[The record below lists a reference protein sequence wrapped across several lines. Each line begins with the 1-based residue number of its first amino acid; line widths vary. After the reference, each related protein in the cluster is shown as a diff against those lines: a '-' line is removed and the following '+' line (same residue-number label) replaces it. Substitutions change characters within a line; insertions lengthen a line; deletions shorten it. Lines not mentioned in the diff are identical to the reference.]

1 MGKKQSEAKKK
12 LGDSSQDA
20 RAADEPSS
28 LERIVEAL
36 VDTCCSREW
45 RSATKGLGVCIGD
58 RQRERLKQARLEQP
72 KLAEVER
79 SARCLVEAAHECVG
93 KVVRGKKG
101 KILQYGCGLF
111 VAALRAL
118 EEHVR
123 GKDLKDAGVKEGFFK
138 YIESRVLP
146 NHVYVFM
153 LYLTYLRRES
163 PSLCAD
169 IDALLKKYPL
179 LSLLEYYRNGV
190 SDAFITFNGEE
201 LFESAYGVPFHNRY
215 YVFYEVSPEDT
226 LLTVVKNRW
235 RFWDLQWDSIVSA
248 LRRDER
254 NKKLKTVEPEDR
266 LYDKKITTVFIVP
279 PEDQDRDYQAR
290 VSALEKERGKES
302 EEARKKLPMWSR
314 LCGWRRWVERYATD
328 KGRRRGAG
336 ADAAGTRP
344 KGEAK
349 SPAKDEPAVGA
360 LAAENAPD
368 PIERV
373 RQFHEQLEVHL
384 DVQRERLTKLFAELK
399 GCALKYAEAKEL
411 VGEMNRALD
420 RLGVGL
426 KFDDDESTY
435 RLRVTRQASGN
446 LSYLF
451 QSRSNR
457 SRNRSPVFPDVT
469 GLELATPP
477 RAKSRFITDD

>member
-1 MGKKQSEAKKK
+1 MGKKQIEAKNK

-36 VDTCCSREW
+36 VDTCCSQEW
-45 RSATKGLGVCIGD
+45 RSATKGLGTAIGN
-58 RQRERLKQARLEQP
+58 RQNKLIEQTELKQADVMG
-72 KLAEVER
+72 VER
-79 SARCLVEAAHECVG
+79 SALCLVKAAHECVG
-93 KVVRGKKG
+93 EVVRGKNG

-123 GKDLKDAGVKEGFFK
+123 GKDLKDARAKEGFFK

-153 LYLTYLRRES
+153 LYLTYLRSES
-163 PSLCAD
+163 PSLCTD

-179 LSLLEYYRNGV
+179 LSLLEYYRSGV
-190 SDAFITFNGEE
+190 SDAFIEFNGEE

-226 LLTVVKNRW
+226 LLTVVKSRW
-235 RFWDLQWDSIVSA
+235 RFWDLQWDAIVSA
-248 LRRDER
+248 LRRDNPDLEA
-254 NKKLKTVEPEDR
+254 VEPEDR
-266 LYDKKITTVFIVP
+266 LYAQKITKVFIVP

-290 VSALEKERGKES
+290 VSALEKERGKE
-302 EEARKKLPMWSR
+302 ARKKLPMWSR
-314 LCGWRRWVERYATD
+314 LCGWRRWVERYAT
-328 KGRRRGAG
+328 KEGRRRGAG
-336 ADAAGTRP
+336 ADAAGARA
-344 KGEAK
+344 KGGAK
-349 SPAKDEPAVGA
+349 SLAMDEPVAGT
-360 LAAENAPD
+360 LAAGDALD

-384 DVQRERLTKLFAELK
+384 DVQRQRLKKLFEDLK

-411 VGEMNRALD
+411 VGEVNVALD

-435 RLRVTRQASGN
+435 RLLVTRLPSGN
-446 LSYLF
+446 ASFQF
-451 QSRSNR
+451 QSRGNR
-457 SRNRSPVFPDVT
+457 LRNRSSVFPDMTTLRFGV
-469 GLELATPP
+469 PP
-477 RAKSRFITDD
+477 RAKSPGVSRPNR

>member
-1 MGKKQSEAKKK
+1 LGKKQSEAKKK

-153 LYLTYLRRES
+153 LYLTYLRCES
-163 PSLCAD
+163 PNLCTD
-169 IDALLKKYPL
+169 VDALLKKYPL
-179 LSLLEYYRNGV
+179 LSLLEYYRSGV
-190 SDAFITFNGEE
+190 SDAFIGFNGEE

-215 YVFYEVSPEDT
+215 YVYYEVSPEDT
-226 LLTVVKNRW
+226 LLTVVKSRW
-235 RFWDLQWDSIVSA
+235 RFWDLQWDAIVSA
-248 LRRDER
+248 LRRDNPDLEA
-254 NKKLKTVEPEDR
+254 VEPEDR
-266 LYDKKITTVFIVP
+266 LYAKGITTVFIVP
-279 PEDQDRDYQAR
+279 PKDQDEDYQAR

-336 ADAAGTRP
+336 ADAAGARA
-344 KGEAK
+344 KGGTK
-349 SPAKDEPAVGA
+349 SLAMDEPAAGDA
-360 LAAENAPD
+360 LD

-384 DVQRERLTKLFAELK
+384 DVQRQRLTRLFEELK

-411 VGEMNRALD
+411 VGEINRALD

-477 RAKSRFITDD
+477 RAKSRFVSDD